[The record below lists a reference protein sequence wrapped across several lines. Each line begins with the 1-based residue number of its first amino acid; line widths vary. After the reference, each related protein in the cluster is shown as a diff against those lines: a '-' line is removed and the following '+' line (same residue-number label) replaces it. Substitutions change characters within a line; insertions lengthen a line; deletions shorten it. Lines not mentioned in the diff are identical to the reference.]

1 MEINWVDVTSSNI
14 SQIAHDEETKVF
26 SVKFT
31 NGGVYSYNDV
41 DRDIFETI
49 QTVPSVGRYFNM
61 MIKAYHDH
69 TKWSSEADLAEH
81 IEQRRSA

>member
-1 MEINWVDVTSSNI
+1 MKWIEVTSSNI
-14 SQIAHDEETKVF
+14 SEVFYDEETKVF
-26 SVKFT
+26 AVKFH
-31 NGGVYSYNDV
+31 NGGLYSYDGI

-69 TKWSSEADLAEH
+69 KKWYSEADLTNYIAEL
-81 IEQRRSA
+81 RSVA